1 MRLKPSAMK
10 PLKMAWVVAI
20 AAGSLLGCT
29 NDEMDPEF
37 ETLTP
42 NEEETQLHQQQ
53 EVCREP
59 AG

>member
-1 MRLKPSAMK
+1 MK

-53 EVCREP
+53 EVSREP

>member
-37 ETLTP
+37 ETPVSYTHLTLP
-42 NEEETQLHQQQ
+42 TIYT
-53 EVCREP
+53 V
-59 AG
+59 